1 MRKTLKK
8 IIDTAEERSVGYF
21 DTLMFV
27 SNGIYNGFFGKNG
40 YDNILILGY
49 VRAEQKWFIVSRYG
63 DVFSIYYPI
72 MGTFTLDINHKYGV
86 PTIGFG
92 KPIHIDNTDQLSSV
106 IGELRLRG
114 SDGK

>member
-1 MRKTLKK
+1 MRKALKE
-8 IIDTAEERSVGYF
+8 IIDTAEERLVGDF
-21 DTLMFV
+21 DYLMIV
-27 SNGIYNGFFGKNG
+27 SNGIYDGFWGKNG